1 MSTLGKIGLTVV
13 IIVGAFFLIG
23 LLQMVYFF
31 GRILVIFA
39 IFGGAVSLVKLV
51 WANDSIPEPTNEINP
66 SRYSGGHNA
75 PNSENTTVTPDPSSQ
90 PKEASQQNVYQQNS
104 NTSGSYKSGDLYK

>member
-1 MSTLGKIGLTVV
+1 MGTLGKIGLTVV
-13 IIVGAFFLIG
+13 IIIGAFFLIG

-39 IFGGAVSLVKLV
+39 IFGGAISLVKSV
-51 WANDSIPEPTNEINP
+51 WASNSIPEPTNEITP

-75 PNSENTTVTPDPSSQ
+75 PITENTRVTPAPPN
-90 PKEASQQNVYQQNS
+90 PKAASQQQQQNS